1 MIASSDDETIAPSR
15 SWNSFGG
22 PGMTTTVLI
31 AARIGESMSDGDAIA
46 PCSSRPDHARKR
58 RESLQR
64 HRSRHQA
71 RRAGLKAMQVMDR

>member
-46 PCSSRPDHARKR
+46 QCSSR
-58 RESLQR
+58 
-64 HRSRHQA
+64 
-71 RRAGLKAMQVMDR
+71 RAA